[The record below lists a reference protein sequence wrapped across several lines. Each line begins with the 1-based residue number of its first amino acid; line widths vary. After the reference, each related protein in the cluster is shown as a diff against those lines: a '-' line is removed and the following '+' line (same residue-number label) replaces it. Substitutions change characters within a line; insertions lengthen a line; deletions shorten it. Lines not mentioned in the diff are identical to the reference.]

1 MGSQNFR
8 TLKVPSPSPSLNG
21 NGGGTMSTGA
31 LKAVKIVSVT
41 LENFVFEGIRYKVTN
56 FDYMYKPSR
65 GNLIRGSEKS
75 NTMPNQ
81 LKAAFANAKRGD
93 FLVISG
99 IQASA
104 PGLGKIDVAGSL
116 VYNIQ

>member
-8 TLKVPSPSPSLNG
+8 TLKVPSPTPSLNG
-21 NGGGTMSTGA
+21 NGGGNMSTGA

-41 LENFVFEGIRYKVTN
+41 LENFVFEGIRYKVTS
-56 FDYMYKPSR
+56 FDYIYKPAR
-65 GNLIRGSEKS
+65 GNLIRGTENSQGI
-75 NTMPNQ
+75 PNQ

-93 FLVISG
+93 LLIISG
-99 IQASA
+99 INASA
-104 PGLGKIDVAGSL
+104 PGLGKVPVAGSL

>member
-1 MGSQNFR
+1 
-8 TLKVPSPSPSLNG
+8 VPSPSPSLNG

-56 FDYMYKPSR
+56 FDYMYNPSR

-75 NTMPNQ
+75 NNMPNQ